1 MKSSNSPR
9 RIYSSKGTVVFC
21 FGGKLFA
28 PTPDTESTFRKNV
41 PVTVEGV
48 TEDGG
53 LVVKQRKPHAKVL
66 CETWY
71 PLTAELHNHGGI
83 KIVLALCKG
92 SPKRSKMV
100 SCGKL
105 PRH

>member
-1 MKSSNSPR
+1 MSMKSYSAPR

-28 PTPDTESTFRKNV
+28 PSPGAETTFRKAV
-41 PVTVEGV
+41 PVTVESV

-71 PLTAELHNHGGI
+71 PLAAPEA
-83 KIVLALCKG
+83 VLGTLSQFPG
-92 SPKRSKMV
+92 ESK
-100 SCGKL
+100 
-105 PRH
+105 

>member
-1 MKSSNSPR
+1 MSMKSHSAPR

-28 PTPDTESTFRKNV
+28 PSPDAETTFRKTV
-41 PVTVEGV
+41 PVTVESV

-71 PLTAELHNHGGI
+71 PLADLGNLSQFPGNQNSVCT
-83 KIVLALCKG
+83 V
-92 SPKRSKMV
+92 
-100 SCGKL
+100 
-105 PRH
+105 